1 MKVKSLSRVQLLVT
15 PWTAAYQ
22 VPLFMGFSRPEYWSR
37 VPLGRL
43 ISRYFIPFDVIVNG
57 ILNFSDNSMFMYRNE
72 IDFYMLILYPAI
84 LPNSLTS

>member
-1 MKVKSLSRVQLLVT
+1 MT

-22 VPLFMGFSRPEYWSR
+22 APLPMGFSREEYWNG

-57 ILNFSDNSMFMYRNE
+57 ILNFSDNSMLVYRNE

-84 LPNSLTS
+84 LPNSLMS